1 MRDENF
7 CNTTISPT
15 KCFHLKELYSI
26 LLSLVFFL
34 FYCILRKDF
43 LQQNPNLSSVC
54 WIKLFLGV
62 DIMLKK
68 RIVAKILISL
78 LLVPILFFYLL
89 PSSSANE
96 DNKQLNT
103 SNLNTDKPLSLPDY
117 GPKAF
122 EEAKKLFPG
131 FITTRGNM
139 PVIKDANEKKEWIN
153 LLTEYSQSRSL
164 PTGIKPY
171 LTVSGGP
178 VNGFG
183 ADINGYIFVSFD
195 PSAPEKV
202 NESIIDKIYKVI
214 DKHFEQKGVSD
225 VPVVFAF
232 VPITNDSAP
241 ADRLDANLSDN
252 KEKIANNEK
261 TNKMPG
267 FTSIISILG
276 ILIFLI
282 IRRL

>member
-1 MRDENF
+1 
-7 CNTTISPT
+7 
-15 KCFHLKELYSI
+15 
-26 LLSLVFFL
+26 
-34 FYCILRKDF
+34 
-43 LQQNPNLSSVC
+43 
-54 WIKLFLGV
+54 
-62 DIMLKK
+62 
-68 RIVAKILISL
+68 
-78 LLVPILFFYLL
+78 
-89 PSSSANE
+89 
-96 DNKQLNT
+96 
-103 SNLNTDKPLSLPDY
+103 LPDY
-117 GPKAF
+117 GPKTF

-139 PVIKDANEKKEWIN
+139 PVIKDTNEKKEWIN

-164 PTGIKPY
+164 PTGIRPY

-183 ADINGYIFVSFD
+183 ADINGYILVSFD

-202 NESIIDKIYKVI
+202 NESIIDKIHKVI

-241 ADRLDANLSDN
+241 ADRLDANNSNDANLSDN
-252 KEKIANNEK
+252 KEKIASNEK

-282 IRRL
+282 IRRLSRPVNNSSF